1 VERDIYEF
9 LTYKLQD
16 MFATELLLRLLH
28 DLQELLEGNTAI
40 TRDISLMDNLVNIS
54 LRKDEGLFL
63 VYKE

>member
-1 VERDIYEF
+1 MERDIYEF

>member
-1 VERDIYEF
+1 MERDIYEF

-40 TRDISLMDNLVNIS
+40 ARDISLMDNLVNIS